1 MKSKAR
7 AECEAQ
13 LSVHASLMAEP
24 AFSGVGF
31 TVMERQVAQIV
42 NESFQR
48 AAMQRK
54 AGPLGAGSS
63 AKD

>member
-7 AECEAQ
+7 AECEAR
-13 LSVHASLMAEP
+13 LSVHASLMAKP
-24 AFSGVGF
+24 AFSAVGF
-31 TVMERQVAQIV
+31 TGTERQVAQIG

-48 AAMQRK
+48 AAMQRE